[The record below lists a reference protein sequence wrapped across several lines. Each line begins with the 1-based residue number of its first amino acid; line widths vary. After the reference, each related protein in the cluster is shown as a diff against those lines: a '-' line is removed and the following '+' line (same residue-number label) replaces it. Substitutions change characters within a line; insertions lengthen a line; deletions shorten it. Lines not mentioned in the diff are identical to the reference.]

1 VAVERNGFNAM
12 NSSERVGSNILS
24 AVERTAGETRLSNAV
39 SDATNRQST
48 NDLAR
53 DIINQGNRDASNI
66 QKSITDNQYSNL
78 LSDASNRQ
86 TSNDIAR
93 DVISRIN
100 DTSTN
105 VALAVEK
112 TGSAMQ
118 ILQHANGYE
127 TRTLVNDR
135 SNNLAQELFKTAEK
149 LSTQGYMNYTSLL
162 LEQQRAKECLAKE
175 LSDAKYEALKNK
187 EALASQLAIG
197 FTDNKYEALKNSNA
211 ITSQL
216 SECCCEIKT
225 KLADVKS
232 ELDDTMRNLDTS
244 RLRDN
249 LNTANNE
256 INLLKVIEH
265 TRSRSR

>member
-1 VAVERNGFNAM
+1 MGLQHQNLLSNVNNNTGHIIQEVNSVDKHLSDGVLELNNTIGVSGSRITDAVGAQSLGIRDAVERTATNLSSQTAGSIRDVQVAVERNGFNAM

-39 SDATNRQST
+39 LDATNRQST

-127 TRTLVNDR
+127 TRTLVNSDEAEVAYILIKIC
-135 SNNLAQELFKTAEK
+135 NNSISILYELLGLATW
-149 LSTQGYMNYTSLL
+149 
-162 LEQQRAKECLAKE
+162 
-175 LSDAKYEALKNK
+175 
-187 EALASQLAIG
+187 
-197 FTDNKYEALKNSNA
+197 FTVP
-211 ITSQL
+211 I
-216 SECCCEIKT
+216 
-225 KLADVKS
+225 
-232 ELDDTMRNLDTS
+232 R
-244 RLRDN
+244 
-249 LNTANNE
+249 
-256 INLLKVIEH
+256 
-265 TRSRSR
+265 